1 MDVCYGSA
9 VNTATELG
17 EGEKVQDRICLLE
30 VKQGVSNFWSSFLPK
45 TESRSDFFENFR
57 VFFNQKA

>member
-1 MDVCYGSA
+1 MDVCYGST

-30 VKQGVSNFWSSFLPK
+30 VKQGYQIFGHHFCPK
-45 TESRSDFFENFR
+45 PKVDPIF
-57 VFFNQKA
+57 